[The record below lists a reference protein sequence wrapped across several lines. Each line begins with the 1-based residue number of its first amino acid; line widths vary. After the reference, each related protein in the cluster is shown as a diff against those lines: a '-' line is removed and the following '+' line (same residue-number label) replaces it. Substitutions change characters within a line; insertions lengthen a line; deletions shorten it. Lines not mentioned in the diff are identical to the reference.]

1 MTDAEVR
8 SIIER
13 LYAAAGAGD
22 WDGVAALL
30 ADDFVIS
37 EAAGL
42 PYAGTWHGKDA
53 LRQVYMLVMG
63 TWRDPKVDIHA
74 VTVGDGHAVGLLTLA
89 VTAPDTGERHSFP
102 IAEMFRID
110 SGKIAEIRPYYFD
123 TAAVAKALAPAA

>member
-1 MTDAEVR
+1 MTDAEIRTVV
-8 SIIER
+8 EQ

-22 WDGVAALL
+22 WDNVAALL
-30 ADDFVIS
+30 TDDFVIR

-63 TWRDPKVDIHA
+63 AWQDPKVAIHA
-74 VTVGDGHAVGLLTLA
+74 LTVGDGHAVGLLTLT
-89 VTAPDTGERHSFP
+89 VTAPGTGERHSFP

-110 SGKIAEIRPYYFD
+110 NGRIAEIQPYYFD
-123 TAAVAKALAPAA
+123 TAAVTKALARVA